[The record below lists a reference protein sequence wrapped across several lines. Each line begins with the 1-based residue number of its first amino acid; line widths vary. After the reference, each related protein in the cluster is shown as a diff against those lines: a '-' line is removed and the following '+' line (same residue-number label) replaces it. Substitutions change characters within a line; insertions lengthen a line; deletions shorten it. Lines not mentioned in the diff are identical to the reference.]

1 MTARGPTALRIAAAV
16 AAVLGAAWLSAR
28 TIPYNMDEFVHY
40 QALACATAPLERALP
55 PFRDGC
61 SLYDLRLPFTST
73 MLPLRSYL
81 YVGSVPA
88 VPFYPFWRLLREP
101 IAARVQGG
109 IFLLLST
116 FLAARVVRVRGS
128 SLLTATLVFPVLAVS
143 FFVDEGPVGLS
154 ALALLLALLAVRRAL
169 TAPRPLPAAAWASL
183 AGLALF
189 VGFWAKLLFVWWLP
203 AVAYFAWSEADRS
216 GPSARLLRRAAPALV
231 AFALAFALP
240 SALLLASVDRDG
252 LPYLWTALHRGRID
266 LAPRDVDDE
275 AVRLWQYAVD
285 GSLIAP
291 RNLVLPSWPVDVLPA
306 LEALAVLATAL
317 GAWRSARW
325 REVWGWTAVAGAT
338 FAIASSSRYSQWPH
352 HFAFPLLLL
361 VMALAVALDGL
372 GRRGRVA
379 AALVAVLFWTT
390 LAVRWPAAAYPA
402 DSSFEKDAM
411 LRFVR
416 ESGLDRTSFQVHS
429 SWGTYYIAQLFGDP
443 ARVAVYLRALPDD
456 PRQLAEVRELARSF
470 GRSVLLFSSRRWERL
485 HTKAVAEALGSP
497 GRRWRFG
504 DWWAVEYPSLPGEE
518 TRAAPP

>member
-1 MTARGPTALRIAAAV
+1 VAAAL
-16 AAVLGAAWLSAR
+16 AAAWLSAR
-28 TIPYNMDEFVHY
+28 AIPYNMDEFVHY

-61 SLYDLRLPFTST
+61 SLYDLRLPLTST

-81 YVGSVPA
+81 YVGSVAA
-88 VPFYPFWRLLREP
+88 VPFYPFWRVLGDP
-101 IAARVQGG
+101 IAVRVQGG

-116 FLAARVVRVRGS
+116 LLAARVVRVRVS
-128 SLLTATLVFPVLAVS
+128 SLLLASLVFPVLTVT
-143 FFVDEGPVGLS
+143 FLVDEGPVGLS
-154 ALALLLALLAVRRAL
+154 ALALLLALLALRRAL
-169 TAPRPLPAAAWASL
+169 AAASPLPAAAWASL

-189 VGFWAKLLFVWWLP
+189 VGLWAKLLFVWWLP
-203 AVAYFAWSEADRS
+203 AVAYFAWSEADRL
-216 GPSARLLRRAAPALV
+216 GQRARELRRATPALA

-252 LPYLWTALHRGRID
+252 RPYLWTALYRGHID
-266 LAPRDVDDE
+266 LTPRDVDDE

-291 RNLVLPSWPVDVLPA
+291 RNLVLPSWPVDVVPA
-306 LEALAVLATAL
+306 LEALAVLVMAL
-317 GAWRSARW
+317 GTQRVAR
-325 REVWGWTAVAGAT
+325 RRDVGGWTAAAGVT
-338 FAIASSSRYSQWPH
+338 FVIASSSLYSQWPH

-372 GRRGRVA
+372 GRRGHVA
-379 AALVAVLFWTT
+379 AALVAALFWTT
-390 LAVRWPAAAYPA
+390 LALRWPAAAYPA
-402 DSSFEKDAM
+402 DSSFAKDAM

-416 ESGLDRTSFQVHS
+416 DSGLDRTGFQVHS

-456 PRQLAEVRELARSF
+456 PRQLAEVRALARSC

-485 HTKAVAEALGSP
+485 HTPAVGEALGPP

-504 DWWAVEYPSLPGEE
+504 DWWAVEYARLPGGENG
-518 TRAAPP
+518 R